1 MRKSK
6 ACLLLA
12 LFAATAQVQADTP
25 PLDTVQSDPA
35 RMGWMVGFPPPADKY
50 VHVEDGSSWT
60 FPKTRWAFAHFRE
73 LFPTAAVSRGKGPVA
88 PLPIALRPDI
98 AQINVTWPGQDK
110 PVNWVQAF
118 DASYADGILVLHRG
132 RIVFEK
138 YNGVMDPDQPHIV
151 FSMTKSLYGTLTE
164 MLIAEG
170 KIDERRTVASY
181 IPELAASGFGD
192 ATVRQVLDMTTSLD
206 FNEDTDE
213 GSLKFGTFSIAD
225 GMQPRPAGY
234 TGPATSFDALMTV
247 RKVDAHGQRF
257 DYQSV
262 DTQILALI
270 ISRVTGKRSQDV
282 VSERIWSK
290 LGADHDANILVDR
303 AGMPVALGGLS
314 ATMRDMARF
323 GEMMRRGGRV
333 GGQQVVPAGVV
344 AKIRAGG
351 NPADMTHALFDYTT
365 RRGWSYRSQWW
376 VRHNSHGAYMAIGA
390 YGQAIYVDPVA
401 EMVVVRFMSG
411 PTGSTVGLDPMTHAT
426 FDALAERLMSSGGNR
441 AKR

>member
-1 MRKSK
+1 MGKSK
-6 ACLLLA
+6 IWLLLA
-12 LFAATAQVQADTP
+12 LSAVTAQVRADTP
-25 PLDTVQSDPA
+25 PLDAAQSDPV
-35 RMGWMVGFPPPADKY
+35 RMGWMVGSPPPADK
-50 VHVEDGSSWT
+50 VVRIEDGSSWT

-73 LFPTAAVSRGKGPVA
+73 IFPTATVSRGKGPVA
-88 PLPIALRPDI
+88 PLPLALRPDI
-98 AQINVTWPGQDK
+98 AQISVTWPGQAK
-110 PVNWVQAF
+110 PVNWVHAF
-118 DASYADGILVLHRG
+118 DTNYADAILVLHRG

-138 YNGVMDPDQPHIV
+138 YNGVMNPDQPHIA

-181 IPELAASGFGD
+181 IPELSQSGFAD

-213 GSLKFGTFSIAD
+213 GNRKFASVLVAD
-225 GMQPRPAGY
+225 GMQPRPADY
-234 TGPATSFDALMTV
+234 AGPSTTFDALKTV
-247 RKVDAHGQRF
+247 RKVEAHGQRF

-262 DTQILALI
+262 DTEILGLI
-270 ISRVTGKRSQDV
+270 IARVTGKRSQDV
-282 VSERIWSK
+282 LSERIWSK

-314 ATMRDMARF
+314 ATLRDFARF
-323 GEMMRRGGRV
+323 GEMMRNGGRFN
-333 GGQQVVPAGVV
+333 GLQVVPAAVV

-376 VRHNSHGAYMAIGA
+376 VRHNSHRAYMAIGS
-390 YGQAIYVDPVA
+390 YGQGIYVDPVA

-411 PTGSTVGLDPMTHAT
+411 PAASTVGMDPMTHAA
-426 FDALAERLMSSGGNR
+426 FDALAERLMTSGRGK

>member
-1 MRKSK
+1 MRNSK
-6 ACLLLA
+6 IWLVLALLA
-12 LFAATAQVQADTP
+12 TAAPVQADTP
-25 PLDTVQSDPA
+25 PLDAAQSDPA
-35 RMGWMVGFPPPADKY
+35 RMGWMVGSPPPADK
-50 VHVEDGSSWT
+50 VVRVEDASSWT

-88 PLPIALRPDI
+88 PLPVALRPDVAGI
-98 AQINVTWPGQDK
+98 TVTWPGQDK
-110 PVNWVQAF
+110 PVNWVEAF
-118 DASYADGILVLHRG
+118 DANYADAILVLHRG

-138 YNGVMDPDQPHIV
+138 YNGVMNPAQPHIA

-164 MLIAEG
+164 MLIGEG
-170 KIDERRTVASY
+170 KIDEHRTVASY
-181 IPELAASGFGD
+181 IPELGQSGFAD

-213 GSLKFGTFSIAD
+213 GNRLFGTFSIAD

-234 TGPATSFDALMTV
+234 TGPTTAFDALKTV

-290 LGADHDANILVDR
+290 LGADHDANILVDS
-303 AGMPVALGGLS
+303 AGMPISLGGLS
-314 ATMRDMARF
+314 ATLRDFARF
-323 GEMMRRGGRV
+323 GEMMRSGGRFN
-333 GGQQVVPAGVV
+333 GQQIVPAAVV

-351 NPADMTHALFDYTT
+351 NPADMTHALYDYTT

-411 PTGSTVGLDPMTHAT
+411 PSGSTVGMDPMTHAT
-426 FDALAERLMSSGGNR
+426 FDALAARLM
-441 AKR
+441 ATPKRKR